1 MNCHGTGLKKS
12 EREKSESLSVKGRL
26 TLRKGGNCMSN
37 YVEMWKNLG
46 MDLDTHDQLC
56 QVLPTAFGDVYL
68 SQENRPEGMGFWDF
82 VVSEIHGIRP
92 AELIEA
98 QKNGQKVFGTFCVYV
113 PDEVVIAANGIVT
126 GLCGGSQFWVPGGE
140 KVLPKSTCPL
150 IKASVGARLDKTC
163 PFFCIADMYVGETT
177 CDGKKKA
184 WEILGKEVPMYIMD
198 IPQMKREKDIQK
210 WAEEIADFAKVVE
223 EFTGNKITV
232 ENLNEAIKT
241 INNKRRAMAR
251 VFAATRGDVIPISGK
266 DRLLMT
272 QIAFFDDPT
281 RCAQMCDKLA
291 DELDERIKNGVSV
304 FPAGT
309 KRILLTG
316 TPLAIPNWKLHHI
329 IETSGAAVVCEEMC
343 TGTRYFE
350 NPVDETQTTLEG
362 QFRALSER
370 YMKNNCACFTPNTG
384 RIDDII
390 RLAKEYKADGV
401 IDVNLKFCCLYDT
414 EGYEVE
420 KALKEAGIPVLG
432 IETDYT
438 DTDAEQL
445 RTRIGAFVEML
456 G

>member
-1 MNCHGTGLKKS
+1 
-12 EREKSESLSVKGRL
+12 
-26 TLRKGGNCMSN
+26 MSN
-37 YVEMWKNLG
+37 YVEMWKDLG
-46 MDLDTHDQLC
+46 MDLENHDNLC
-56 QVLPTAFGDVYL
+56 QVLPVAFGDVYL

-92 AELIEA
+92 AELVEA
-98 QKNGQKVFGTFCVYV
+98 RKNGQKVFGTFCVYV

-126 GLCGGSQFWVPGGE
+126 GLCGGSQFWVPDGE

-150 IKASVGARLDKTC
+150 IKASVGARLGKTC
-163 PFFCIADMYVGETT
+163 PFFRLADMYVGETT

-184 WEILGKEVPMYIMD
+184 WEILGEDVPMHIMD
-198 IPQMKREKDIQK
+198 IPQMKRPEDIER
-210 WAEEIADFAKVVE
+210 WAGEIKKFAKVVE
-223 EFTGNKITV
+223 DLTGNQITI
-232 ENLNEAIKT
+232 EKLNEAIKT
-241 INNKRRAMAR
+241 VNEKRKAMAR
-251 VFAATRGDVIPISGK
+251 VYEARKADKLPISGK
-266 DRLLMT
+266 DALLMS

-281 RCAQMCDKLA
+281 RCAQMCNKLA
-291 DELDERIKNGVSV
+291 DELDKRIEDGVSV

-329 IETSGAAVVCEEMC
+329 VETSGAAVVCEEMC

-350 NPVDETQTTLEG
+350 NLVDDSCQTLDEAYM
-362 QFRALSER
+362 ALAQR
-370 YMKNNCACFTPNTG
+370 YMKTNCACFTPNTG
-384 RIDDII
+384 RIDDLL
-390 RLAKEYKADGV
+390 RLAKEYKVDGV

-414 EGYEVE
+414 EGYNVE
-420 KALKEAGIPVLG
+420 RAMKAAGIPVLG

-445 RTRIGAFVEML
+445 KTRVQAFVEML